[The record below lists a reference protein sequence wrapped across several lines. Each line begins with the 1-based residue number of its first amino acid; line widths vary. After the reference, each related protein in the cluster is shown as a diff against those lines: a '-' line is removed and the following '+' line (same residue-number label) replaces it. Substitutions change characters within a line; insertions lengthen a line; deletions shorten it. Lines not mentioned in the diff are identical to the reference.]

1 MCARACSSAGC
12 MHAVTF
18 YLPNLAAVCIARDSS
33 PEASGKLGSDRH
45 YNLDLDLDLLPQIA
59 RQVLSSRPAGPAR
72 PPASCLCL
80 ATSLAKLVR
89 STQHS
94 KGHIATR
101 SNSME
106 AVA

>member
-45 YNLDLDLDLLPQIA
+45 YKPGPGPGPRDLLPQIA

-72 PPASCLCL
+72 PGPQLAAS
-80 ATSLAKLVR
+80 A
-89 STQHS
+89 
-94 KGHIATR
+94 
-101 SNSME
+101 
-106 AVA
+106 